1 MLGSSGLGSF
11 CFFSEE
17 CLSDHVLGCCV
28 FGLVSSS
35 SRSLRT
41 SIVRHLWREFERK
54 KKMPQPGFI
63 LLQLDECSSVLPV
76 LLTISLKK
84 QRAPDLWMF
93 TILAPELALKNITRI
108 PERACVP
115 GIAVAP
121 SQQKKTKQK
130 QKHANK

>member
-54 KKMPQPGFI
+54 KNMPQPGFI
-63 LLQLDECSSVLPV
+63 LLQLDECSPVLPV

-84 QRAPDLWMF
+84 TCSGPLDVYNF
-93 TILAPELALKNITRI
+93 GSGTR
-108 PERACVP
+108 P
-115 GIAVAP
+115 
-121 SQQKKTKQK
+121 KKYNQDPRKSLCPRNSCRSKPAKEKKQK